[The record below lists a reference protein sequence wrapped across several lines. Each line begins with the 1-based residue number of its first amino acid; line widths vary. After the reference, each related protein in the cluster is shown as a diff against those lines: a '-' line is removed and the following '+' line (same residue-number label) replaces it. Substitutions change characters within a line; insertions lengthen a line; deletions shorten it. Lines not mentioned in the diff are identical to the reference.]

1 MTLSGQSNRHNN
13 PSPIWENVVDGIEQP
28 PAEIAIDPGAA
39 PSNTTTTTTTAT
51 SDRALRASG
60 RFAGDRLRSLSSR
73 YALIGVWLVMA
84 ATYAVIMPDKFL
96 SISTAQ
102 AIFGSQSALLFLAVA
117 GLCTFIVGEFDLS
130 FASVMGLSA
139 TIIPVLAALHHVN
152 LVLSCLIALAAA
164 LGCGLVNAFFIVRLR
179 VPSLIVTLGSA
190 SFFLGLAEL
199 ISSSTIVSISSTAFS
214 NIALHNF
221 LGLPLSFYYGLML
234 CAGFAY
240 VLTWTPIGRHII
252 FVGANREV
260 ARLAG
265 HQRRPGA
272 RQQLH
277 RRQPHR
283 WPGRDPSRDDR
294 GWLRP
299 HRLVHLPA
307 PGARRGLPRHRD
319 RDARPV
325 QPHGH
330 VPWHLL
336 PRDRNPRTPAPRI
349 HRLGPRCV
357 LWCGPR
363 ARCHRRHPCP
373 HQDPLCLTIA
383 ALRAYKTARSLEE
396 TCDSSRQRHPRAHG

>member
-28 PAEIAIDPGAA
+28 TTEIAIDPGAA
-39 PSNTTTTTTTAT
+39 PSTTTSAT
-51 SDRALRASG
+51 SYRASRAPG
-60 RFAGDRLRSLSSR
+60 RFAPVRLRSLSSR

-84 ATYAVIMPDKFL
+84 ATYAVIMPNKFL
-96 SISTAQ
+96 SVSTAQ

-139 TIIPVLAALHHVN
+139 TIIPVLSALHHVN

-221 LGLPLSFYYGLML
+221 LGLPLSFYYGLIL

-240 VLTWTPIGRHII
+240 MLTWTPIGRHII

-265 HQRRPGA
+265 INVNRVRASSYIAASLIAGLA
-272 RQQLH
+272 GILLVMTV
-277 RRQPHR
+277 
-283 WPGRDPSRDDR
+283 GGFDPTASSTY
-294 GWLRP
+294 L
-299 HRLVHLPA
+299 LPA
-307 PGARRGLPRHRD
+307 LAAVFLGTAIVTPGQFNPMGTFLGIYFLETGILGLQLLGYTGWVQ
-319 RDARPV
+319 DAFYGAGLV
-325 QPHGH
+325 LA
-330 VPWHLL
+330 VTVATLV
-336 PRDRNPRTPAPRI
+336 RT
-349 HRLGPRCV
+349 
-357 LWCGPR
+357 
-363 ARCHRRHPCP
+363 
-373 HQDPLCLTIA
+373 
-383 ALRAYKTARSLEE
+383 RSR
-396 TCDSSRQRHPRAHG
+396 SA